1 VRNNPVITDLVY
13 DPADP
18 QTLRNPHPIFA
29 QLRAE
34 DPVHWSEP
42 MQAWIV
48 TRYDLA
54 SDLLIDAET
63 YSAERLGSV
72 RKHLPAPVQDI
83 ATQILRW
90 LSHWMVFRDPPDH
103 TRLRRHMNRVMNLPV
118 FEALRGS
125 IREIA
130 GTLIDD
136 LPRGEVVN
144 LLPAFS
150 IQLPGMVIMDLM
162 GVPRD
167 RLLEVKSWSD
177 DMMLFIGSAR
187 GVPDKYER
195 ARRGAVAMA
204 QLFQGM
210 IEERRAVPRD
220 DMLSQLILSEAGGQ
234 RLNDDELIGSLMMV
248 LNGGHETTA
257 NLINNSLL
265 ALAHHPDQVAALR
278 QNPEGMARAVD
289 EFLRYDSP
297 VLSLGRV
304 VTRET
309 ELGGKQISP
318 GERVFAM
325 LLAANRDGAV
335 FANPDRL
342 DIARNP
348 NPHMAFGKGHH
359 FCLGTPLARIEG
371 QIAVECLLERFG
383 KLELAEPVDDI
394 PWINSMVT
402 RGPTRLPM
410 RLS

>member
-1 VRNNPVITDLVY
+1 VISDLIY

-18 QTLRNPHPIFA
+18 ATLRNPHAIFA

-48 TRYDLA
+48 TGYDLA
-54 SDLLIDAET
+54 GEVLIDAET

-103 TRLRRHMNRVMNLPV
+103 TRLRRHMNKVMNLPV

-125 IREIA
+125 IRDIA
-130 GTLIDD
+130 GILIDD

-144 LLPAFS
+144 ILPAFS

-162 GVPRD
+162 GVPRE

-195 ARRGAVAMA
+195 AHRGAVSMA
-204 QLFQGM
+204 TLFQGM
-210 IEERRAVPRD
+210 IEQRRAAARD
-220 DMLSQLILSEAGGQ
+220 DMLSQLILSEAGGE
-234 RLNDDELIGSLMMV
+234 RLSDDELIGSLMMV

-265 ALAHHPDQVAALR
+265 ALAHHPEQIAALR
-278 QNPEGMARAVD
+278 RNPDGMARAVD

-297 VLSLGRV
+297 ILSIGRV
-304 VTRET
+304 IGKDVQ
-309 ELGGKQISP
+309 LGGKQLSP
-318 GERVFAM
+318 GERIFSM
-325 LLAANRDGAV
+325 LVSANRDAEV
-335 FANPDRL
+335 FADPDSL

-359 FCLGTPLARIEG
+359 FCLGTPLAKIEG
-371 QIAVECLLERFG
+371 QVAVECLLERFS
-383 KLELAEPVDDI
+383 KIELAEPVEDI

-402 RGPTRLPM
+402 RGPTRLPL

>member
-1 VRNNPVITDLVY
+1 MIDDLIY
-13 DPADP
+13 DPSDAA
-18 QTLRNPHPIFA
+18 TLRNPHSIFA
-29 QLRAE
+29 RLRAE
-34 DPVHWSEP
+34 DPVHWSDP

-54 SDLLIDAET
+54 GEVLIDAAT
-63 YSAERLGSV
+63 YSAERLGTV
-72 RKHLPAPVQDI
+72 RKHLPAQTQDI

-103 TRLRRHMNRVMNLPV
+103 TRLRRHMNKVMNLPV

-125 IREIA
+125 IRQIA
-130 GTLIDD
+130 VMLLDD
-136 LPRGEVVN
+136 LPRGEAVN
-144 LLPAFS
+144 VIPAFS

-162 GVPRD
+162 GVPRN

-204 QLFQGM
+204 ALFQSM
-210 IEERRAVPRD
+210 IEERRTAPRD

-265 ALAHHPDQVAALR
+265 AMAHNPDQVAALR
-278 QNPEGMARAVD
+278 QNSDGMARAVD

-297 VLSLGRV
+297 VLSIGRV
-304 VTRET
+304 VSKET
-309 ELGGKQISP
+309 ELGGRQLAP
-318 GERVFAM
+318 GERIFSM
-325 LLAANRDGAV
+325 LVAANRDGAV
-335 FANPDRL
+335 FANPDAL
-342 DIARNP
+342 NIARNP

-371 QIAVECLLERFG
+371 QVAMECILERFS
-383 KLELAEPVDDI
+383 KIELVEPVEDI

-410 RLS
+410 RLA

>member
-1 VRNNPVITDLVY
+1 MIDDLIY
-13 DPADP
+13 DPSDAA
-18 QTLRNPHPIFA
+18 TLRNPHSIFA
-29 QLRAE
+29 RLRAE
-34 DPVHWSEP
+34 DPVHWSDP

-54 SDLLIDAET
+54 GEVLIDAAT
-63 YSAERLGSV
+63 YSAERLGTV
-72 RKHLPAPVQDI
+72 RKHLPAQTQDI

-103 TRLRRHMNRVMNLPV
+103 TRLRRHMNKVMNLPV

-125 IREIA
+125 IRQIA
-130 GTLIDD
+130 VMLLDD
-136 LPRGEVVN
+136 LPRGEAVN
-144 LLPAFS
+144 VIPAFS

-162 GVPRD
+162 GVPRN

-204 QLFQGM
+204 ALFQSM
-210 IEERRAVPRD
+210 IEERRTAPRD

-265 ALAHHPDQVAALR
+265 AMAHNPDQVAALR
-278 QNPEGMARAVD
+278 QNSDGMARAVD

-297 VLSLGRV
+297 VLSIGRV
-304 VTRET
+304 VSKET
-309 ELGGKQISP
+309 ELGGRQLAP
-318 GERVFAM
+318 GERIFSM
-325 LLAANRDGAV
+325 LVAANRDGAV
-335 FANPDRL
+335 FANPDAL
-342 DIARNP
+342 NIARNP

-371 QIAVECLLERFG
+371 QVAMECILERFS
-383 KLELAEPVDDI
+383 KIELVEPVEDI

>member
-1 VRNNPVITDLVY
+1 VITDLVY
-13 DPADP
+13 DPTDP
-18 QTLRNPHPIFA
+18 RTLRNPHPIFA

-34 DPVHWSEP
+34 DPVHWSDP

-54 SDLLIDAET
+54 SDLLIGAET
-63 YSAERLGSV
+63 YSAERLGNVS
-72 RKHLPAPVQDI
+72 KHLPAPVQDI

-103 TRLRRHMNRVMNLPV
+103 TRLRRHMNRVLSLPV

-125 IREIA
+125 IRGIA
-130 GTLIDD
+130 GLLIDD
-136 LPRGEVVN
+136 LPRGEAVDVV
-144 LLPAFS
+144 PAFS

-162 GVPRD
+162 GVPRE

-195 ARRGAVAMA
+195 ARRGATAMA

-210 IEERRAVPRD
+210 IEERRAVPRE
-220 DMLSQLILSEAGGQ
+220 DMLSQLIVSEAGGQ

-265 ALAHHPDQVAALR
+265 ALAHHPEQAAALR
-278 QNPEGMARAVD
+278 RSPEGMARAVD

-304 VTRET
+304 VKKET
-309 ELGGKQISP
+309 QLGGKRLSP
-318 GERVFAM
+318 GERIFAM

-359 FCLGTPLARIEG
+359 FCLGAPLARIEG
-371 QIAVECLLERFG
+371 QVAVECLLERFG
-383 KLELAEPVDDI
+383 TLELAEPVDDI

>member
-1 VRNNPVITDLVY
+1 MIDDLIY
-13 DPADP
+13 DPSDAA
-18 QTLRNPHPIFA
+18 TLRDPHGIFA
-29 QLRAE
+29 RLRTE
-34 DPVHWSEP
+34 DPVHWSDP

-54 SDLLIDAET
+54 GEVLIDAET
-63 YSAERLGSV
+63 FSAERLGSV
-72 RKHLPAPVQDI
+72 RKHLPGPAQDI

-90 LSHWMVFRDPPDH
+90 LNHWMVFRDPPDH
-103 TRLRRHMNRVMNLPV
+103 TRLRRHMNKVMNLPM

-125 IREIA
+125 IRDIA
-130 GTLIDD
+130 AMLLNGI
-136 LPRGEVVN
+136 PRGETVN
-144 LLPAFS
+144 ILPTFS

-195 ARRGAVAMA
+195 AHRGAVSMA
-204 QLFQGM
+204 ALFQVM
-210 IEERRAVPRD
+210 IEARRAEPRD
-220 DMLSQLILSEAGGQ
+220 DMLSQLILSEAGGEG
-234 RLNDDELIGSLMMV
+234 LNDDELIGSLMMV

-278 QNPEGMARAVD
+278 RNPDGTARAVD

-297 VLSLGRV
+297 ILSIGRV
-304 VTRET
+304 VGKET
-309 ELGGKQISP
+309 ILGGKQLSQ
-318 GERVFAM
+318 GERIFSM
-325 LLAANRDGAV
+325 LVAANRDGEV
-335 FANPDRL
+335 FANPNVL

-371 QIAVECLLERFG
+371 QVAMECIMERFS
-383 KLELAEPVDDI
+383 KIELVEAVDDI

>member
-1 VRNNPVITDLVY
+1 LITDLVY

-18 QTLRNPHPIFA
+18 QTLRNPHSIFA

-34 DPVHWSEP
+34 DPVHWSDP

-54 SDLLIDAET
+54 GDVLIDAGT
-63 YSAERLGSV
+63 YSAERLGTV

-103 TRLRRHMNRVMNLPV
+103 TRLRRHMNKVLNLPM

-125 IREIA
+125 VRDIA
-130 GTLIDD
+130 EMLLDN
-136 LPRGEVVN
+136 LPRGETVN
-144 LLPAFS
+144 FIPSFS

-162 GVPRD
+162 GVSRD

-195 ARRGAVAMA
+195 ARHGAVSMA
-204 QLFQGM
+204 TLFQGM
-210 IEERRAVPRD
+210 IEERRAVPTD
-220 DMLSQLILSEAGGQ
+220 DMLSQLILSEAGGE
-234 RLNDDELIGSLMMV
+234 RLSDDELIGSLMMV

-257 NLINNSLL
+257 NLINNSML
-265 ALAHHPDQVAALR
+265 ALAHHPEQLKALR
-278 QNPEGMARAVD
+278 GNSEGMARAVD

-297 VLSLGRV
+297 ILSIGRV
-304 VTRET
+304 IAKET
-309 ELGGKQISP
+309 ELGGKQLSP
-318 GERVFAM
+318 GERIFSM
-325 LLAANRDGAV
+325 LVAANRDGDV
-335 FANPDRL
+335 FANPDAL

-371 QIAVECLLERFG
+371 QVAVECLLERFSQI
-383 KLELAEPVDDI
+383 ELAEPVDNI

-402 RGPTRLPM
+402 RGPTRLPLK
-410 RLS
+410 LS